1 MGLFKILKGDS
12 SRISTEITPFHEGW
26 AYFTP
31 DNGGLYI
38 DADENGQQMRIRVSS
53 PSEASLA
60 VSCTL
65 LADAWENGQQ
75 RLPVEGLTEQQ
86 NGIIGTAQD
95 ITPEQLQAC
104 WDGELYVCGQGDGY
118 LDIALNGDIP
128 ACDIPVAVILLA

>member
-1 MGLFKILKGDS
+1 MSLFKILKGDS

-26 AYFTP
+26 AYFTT
-31 DNGGLYI
+31 DDGGFYI
-38 DADENGQQMRIRVSS
+38 DAYENGQQRRIRVAS
-53 PSEASLA
+53 PAETSRA
-60 VSCTL
+60 VPCTL
-65 LADAWENGQQ
+65 LAGAWENGQQ
-75 RLPVEGLTEQQ
+75 RLSVEGLTEQQ

-128 ACDIPVAVILLA
+128 ACDIPVTVVLLA